1 MCISHEYNMKIIAH
15 VGTCYGEKFGVPRQ
29 AGLVAKAWGELV
41 FEPDFRNTDA
51 LRGLD
56 GFSHVWLVFVFHQA
70 IRDAWKPTV
79 RPPRLGGND
88 KVGVFASRSPFRPN
102 PIGLSCVKLEQIDYS
117 CEENPTLK
125 LSGVDLVD
133 DTPVLDIKPYI
144 PYADCLSDAK
154 HGFAQGAPRLSK
166 ITWADDASAE
176 LTESTRQLI
185 TETLACDPR
194 PAYQQDDP
202 EREYGC
208 LIDGYNVRWLAN
220 ERGIKILSC
229 SLVRKT

>member
-1 MCISHEYNMKIIAH
+1 MVKNL
-15 VGTCYGEKFGVPRQ
+15 GFLGRQ
-29 AGLVAKAWGELV
+29 VSVDKAWGSLFLNLILEYRCTTR
-41 FEPDFRNTDA
+41 F
-51 LRGLD
+51 GW
-56 GFSHVWLVFVFHQA
+56 FSHVWLVFVFHQA
-70 IRDAWKPTV
+70 IRDEWETTV

-144 PYADCLSDAK
+144 PYADCLPDAE

-166 ITWADDASAE
+166 NYLGRRCQRRA
-176 LTESTRQLI
+176 TRLHQTI
-185 TETLACDPR
+185 NRRHT
-194 PAYQQDDP
+194 
-202 EREYGC
+202 GM
-208 LIDGYNVRWLAN
+208 
-220 ERGIKILSC
+220 
-229 SLVRKT
+229 